1 MAKLGLWLLL
11 VAAAGIAAA
20 AILDLITTVGSA
32 IAGRT
37 VVELPAGGTASSTPS
52 GVSILGPKVLES
64 GAGNSIQLV
73 VKDVPGDAL
82 VLNATASV
90 LGTLTA
96 VVVCGAVILLCWRL
110 LRAAPF
116 ARSLTRAMAYM
127 GGLLV
132 LIGVVC
138 PVLQGLAKLS
148 IVNSLDNVV
157 TVDSPINKGNFDY
170 YVASSINLLPI
181 VLGVA
186 LLLLAAVFAKG
197 AQLQNDTEG
206 LV

>member
-1 MAKLGLWLLL
+1 MAKVGLWLLL
-11 VAAAGIAAA
+11 VAAVGIAAA
-20 AILDLITTVGSA
+20 AILNLITVLGSA

-37 VVELPAGGTASSTPS
+37 VVELPASGIAAATPS
-52 GVSILGPKVLES
+52 GASILGPKVLEA

-90 LGTLTA
+90 MGTLTA
-96 VVVCGAVILLCWRL
+96 VVVCGAVVLLCWRL
-110 LRAAPF
+110 LRAEPF
-116 ARSLTRAMAYM
+116 ARSLPRTMAYT

-148 IVNSLDNVV
+148 IVNSLDSVV
-157 TVDSPINKGNFDY
+157 TVDSPINKGNFDF
-170 YVASSINLLPI
+170 YVASSFNLLPI

-197 AQLQNDTEG
+197 AQLQRDTEG